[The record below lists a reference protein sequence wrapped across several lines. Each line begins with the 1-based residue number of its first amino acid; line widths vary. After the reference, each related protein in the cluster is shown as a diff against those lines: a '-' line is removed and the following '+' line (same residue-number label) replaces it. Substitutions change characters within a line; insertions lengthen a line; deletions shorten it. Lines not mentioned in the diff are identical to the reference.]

1 MDKELFL
8 ANLREAVEIED
19 SYELEEDT
27 LFKEHE
33 NWSSIASLMTTAM
46 IFSEYDVQI
55 TGDELE
61 SCNTIKE
68 LYILIKNKIGA

>member
-19 SYELEEDT
+19 SYELEDDT

-46 IFSEYDVQI
+46 IFSEYDAQI